1 LTIPLLN
8 RQLMKKLLP
17 LFLVLLFSCQKT
29 TTDEKATTGNTAL
42 AQLFESIDKF
52 STAPEDSLYKGYH
65 PHGKWLSNSY
75 AYQQTRV
82 DSLKKYVSAIEAIAE
97 ATLTDQEKISK
108 SVMLINLRDQI
119 DNVTYKMLFIPFNA
133 EGGFYNSMSYSISS
147 LPFDSAKNYYDY
159 LAWLPNYEIVLQ
171 ENLELMK
178 QGIAEGIVAPKIVV
192 KNTLELL
199 KPWAVDDY
207 QQSVFYSPIAN
218 MPKSIN
224 ELDRTA
230 IQQESEKV
238 IGKLLATYKTVNDFF
253 ANEYMTA
260 AKETPGIS
268 FVPGGKEYY
277 ENRVKHYTTL
287 PLMPDSIHNLG
298 LAEVARIHEAMKKVM
313 DEVKFKGSFAEFI
326 QFLRTDKQF
335 YPKTA
340 QELLNY
346 ASWLSKKAEGQLPK
360 FFNTL
365 YTLPFTVEPVPAD
378 IAPTYTAGRA
388 VGGSW
393 KAKRAGKYWVNTY
406 NLPSRSLYNMPALTL
421 HEAVPGHHLQGALAS
436 EIKGIPEFRNR
447 YYISAFGEGWGL
459 YCEYLGEEMGMYT
472 TPYEYFGRY
481 TYEMWR
487 AARLVIDTGIHYKG
501 WTREQALKYL
511 ADNTALSIHE
521 VTTEIDRYIG
531 WPGQALSYKIGEI
544 KIKDLRKKSEEALGK
559 KFNIGEFHNAILKN
573 GSVPLTLLEA
583 QVDAYIEATLAA
595 K

>member
-1 LTIPLLN
+1 
-8 RQLMKKLLP
+8 MKKLLL
-17 LFLVLLFSCQKT
+17 LFVLTLLFSCQKT
-29 TTDEKATTGNTAL
+29 ATDEKTTKENTAL

-52 STAPEDSLYKGYH
+52 STSPEDSLYKGFH

-75 AYQQTRV
+75 ANQQTRA
-82 DSLKKYVSAIEAIAE
+82 DSLKKYVDAIEAIDNAI
-97 ATLTDQEKISK
+97 LTDQEKISK
-108 SVMLINLRDQI
+108 AVMLIKLRDEI
-119 DNVTYKMLFIPFNA
+119 DNVKYKMLLIPFNA
-133 EGGFYNSMSYSISS
+133 EGGFYNQMSYSLSS
-147 LPFDSAKNYYDY
+147 LPFDSAENYYDY
-159 LAWLPNYEIVLQ
+159 LAWLPNYEIALQ
-171 ENLELMK
+171 ENLDLMK
-178 QGIAEGIVAPKIVV
+178 QGMAEGIIAPKIVI
-192 KNTLELL
+192 KNTLNLL
-199 KPWAVDDY
+199 KPWVVNDY
-207 QQSVFYSPIAN
+207 QQSAFYEPISK
-218 MPKSIN
+218 MPETIN
-224 ELDRTA
+224 EMDRAA
-230 IQQESEKV
+230 IKQESEKV
-238 IGKLLATYKTVNDFF
+238 IGSLQATYKTVNDFF
-253 ANEYMTA
+253 ANEYLST

-277 ENRVKHYTTL
+277 ENRVRHYSTL
-287 PLMPDSIHNLG
+287 PLTPDSIHNLG

-313 DEVKFKGSFAEFI
+313 EEVKFKGSFADFI

-340 QELLNY
+340 QELLSY

-365 YTLPFTVEPVPAD
+365 YTLPFTVEPVPEN

-393 KAKRAGKYWVNTY
+393 KAKRAGIYWVNTY

-421 HEAVPGHHLQGALAS
+421 HEAVPGHHLQGALAA

-487 AARLVIDTGIHYKG
+487 ACRLVIDTGLHYKG
-501 WTREQALKYL
+501 WTREQALNYL
-511 ADNTALSIHE
+511 AEHTALSIHE

-559 KFNIGEFHNAILKN
+559 KFDIGEFHSAILQN
-573 GSVPLTLLEA
+573 GSVPLPLLEA
-583 QVDAYIEATLAA
+583 QVDAYIVKKLATISE
-595 K
+595 